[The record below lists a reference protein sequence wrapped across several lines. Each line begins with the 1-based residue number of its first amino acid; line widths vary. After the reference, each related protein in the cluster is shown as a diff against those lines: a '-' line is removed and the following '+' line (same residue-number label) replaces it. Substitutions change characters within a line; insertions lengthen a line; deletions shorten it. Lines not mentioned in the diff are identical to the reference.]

1 MAPETTGG
9 TDRMESSGA
18 GYMMLIMVFG
28 LPVLVLAVISY
39 VESIPEQ
46 LSEWR
51 IQAKEERIRL
61 HGTDD

>member
-1 MAPETTGG
+1 
-9 TDRMESSGA
+9 MESSGA

>member
-1 MAPETTGG
+1 
-9 TDRMESSGA
+9 MESSGA

-39 VESIPEQ
+39 IESIPEQ

-51 IQAKEERIRL
+51 LQAKMKEIEKSY
-61 HGTDD
+61 GSDD